1 MILLIDNFDSFTY
14 NLYQLC
20 LELGKEVT
28 VRRNNQISVRE
39 AALMK
44 PDAIILSPGPG
55 RPEDSGACME
65 VVKAFYEEIPILGV
79 CLGHQLIGQLFG
91 GTVTQAKQIKHGKC
105 STIIH
110 QSGVLFKEMEPSF
123 EAMRYHSLV
132 IERTSLPECFELAAV
147 SQDDGEI
154 MAIAHKEF
162 PLYGVQ
168 FHPESIGTPVG
179 KQLLKNFFQLNRK
192 GRAVYA

>member
-20 LELGKEVT
+20 LELGKEVE
-28 VRRNNQISVRE
+28 VRRNNAISVSE
-39 AALMK
+39 VAMMQ

-55 RPEDSGACME
+55 RPEDSGVCAE

-91 GTVTQAKQIKHGKC
+91 GTVTQAKEIKHGKC
-105 STIIH
+105 SPITH
-110 QSGVLFKEMEPSF
+110 QSGELFEEIAPSF

-132 IERTSLPECFELAAV
+132 IERNSLPECFELTAF
-147 SQDDGEI
+147 SLDDGEI
-154 MAIAHKEF
+154 MAIAHKEY

-179 KQLLKNFFQLNRK
+179 KQLLTNFFQLNRK
-192 GRAVYA
+192 GRAIYA

>member
-20 LELGKEVT
+20 LELGKEVE
-28 VRRNNQISVRE
+28 VRRNNAISVSE
-39 AALMK
+39 VAMMQ

-55 RPEDSGACME
+55 RPEDSGVCAE
-65 VVKAFYEEIPILGV
+65 VVKAFYEDIPILGV

-91 GTVTQAKQIKHGKC
+91 GTVTQAKEIKHGKC
-105 STIIH
+105 SPITH
-110 QSGVLFKEMEPSF
+110 HSGDLFEEVAPSF
-123 EAMRYHSLV
+123 EAMRHHSLV
-132 IERTSLPECFELAAV
+132 IERNSLPECFELTAF
-147 SQDDGEI
+147 SLDDGEI
-154 MAIAHKEF
+154 MAIAHKEY

-179 KQLLKNFFQLNRK
+179 KQLLTNFFQLNRK
-192 GRAVYA
+192 GRAIYA

>member
-1 MILLIDNFDSFTY
+1 MM
-14 NLYQLC
+14 Q
-20 LELGKEVT
+20 
-28 VRRNNQISVRE
+28 
-39 AALMK
+39 

-55 RPEDSGACME
+55 RPEDSGVCAD

-91 GTVTQAKQIKHGKC
+91 GTVTQAKEIKHGKC
-105 STIIH
+105 SPITH
-110 QSGVLFKEMEPSF
+110 QSGELFEEIASSF

-132 IERTSLPECFELAAV
+132 IERNSLPECFELTAF
-147 SQDDGEI
+147 SLDDGEI
-154 MAIAHKEF
+154 MAIAHKEY

-179 KQLLKNFFQLNRK
+179 KQLLTNFFQLNRK
-192 GRAVYA
+192 GRAIYA

>member
-20 LELGKEVT
+20 LELGKEVE
-28 VRRNNQISVRE
+28 VRRNNAISVSE
-39 AALMK
+39 VAMMQ

-55 RPEDSGACME
+55 RPEDSGVCAE
-65 VVKAFYEEIPILGV
+65 VVNAFYEEIPILGV

-91 GTVTQAKQIKHGKC
+91 GIITQAKEIKHGKC
-105 STIIH
+105 SPITH
-110 QSGVLFKEMEPSF
+110 QSGELFEEIAPCF
-123 EAMRYHSLV
+123 DAMRYHSLV
-132 IERTSLPECFELAAV
+132 IERNSLPECFELTAF
-147 SQDDGEI
+147 SLDDGEI
-154 MAIAHKEF
+154 MAIAHKEY

-179 KQLLKNFFQLNRK
+179 KQLLTNFFQLNRK
-192 GRAVYA
+192 GRAIYA

>member
-20 LELGKEVT
+20 LELGKEVE
-28 VRRNNQISVRE
+28 VRRNNAISVSE
-39 AALMK
+39 VAMMQ

-55 RPEDSGACME
+55 RPEDSGVCAD
-65 VVKAFYEEIPILGV
+65 VVKSFYEEIPILGV

-91 GTVTQAKQIKHGKC
+91 GTVIQAKEIKHGKC
-105 STIIH
+105 SPMAH
-110 QSGVLFKEMEPSF
+110 HSGDLFEEIEPSF

-132 IERTSLPECFELAAV
+132 IERNSLPECFELTAF
-147 SQDDGEI
+147 SLDDGEI
-154 MAIAHKEF
+154 MAIAHKEH

-168 FHPESIGTPVG
+168 FHPESIGTPIG
-179 KQLLKNFFQLNRK
+179 KQLLTNFFQLNRK
-192 GRAVYA
+192 GRAIYA